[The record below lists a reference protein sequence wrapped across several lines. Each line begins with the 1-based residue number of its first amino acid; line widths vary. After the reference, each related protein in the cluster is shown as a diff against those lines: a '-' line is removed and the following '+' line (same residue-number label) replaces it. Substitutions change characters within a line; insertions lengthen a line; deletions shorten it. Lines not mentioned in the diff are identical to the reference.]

1 VAQPLVVEEHYA
13 RVRLSALAQ
22 YVAQEYTLVPAL
34 T

>member
-13 RVRLSALAQ
+13 QARLSALAQ
-22 YVAQEYTLVPAL
+22 CADQEYTLELAL